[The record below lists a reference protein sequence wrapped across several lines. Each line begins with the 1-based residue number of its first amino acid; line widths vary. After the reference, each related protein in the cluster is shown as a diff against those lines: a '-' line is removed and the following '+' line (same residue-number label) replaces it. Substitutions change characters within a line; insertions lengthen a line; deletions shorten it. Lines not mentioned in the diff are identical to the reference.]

1 MRLRLLL
8 KRFAVRL
15 AFLASVLFAL
25 GSFPHLVFS
34 AMFDRGE
41 NHESAGQSEQDD
53 DDDLDEEAI
62 PSHTVRSTAAREKR
76 APRTPIAARVRPSFA
91 PAAAAISRP
100 LGRAPP
106 RAIYKL
112 LSRLRC

>member
-15 AFLASVLFAL
+15 AFLATVLFAL

-34 AMFDRGE
+34 AMFDRGD
-41 NHESAGQSEQDD
+41 HESAGQSEQDD

-62 PSHTVRSTAAREKR
+62 PSHTVRSTATREKS
-76 APRTPIAARVRPSFA
+76 APRRLIAARGRPSFA
-91 PAAAAISRP
+91 PVAAAIGRP

-106 RAIYKL
+106 RAIYKM